1 MRRKDREVTD
11 FKKLVEIIDH
21 CEVIRLGLFDDAD
34 KDFPYIV
41 PVNFSYEADEA
52 TGQICFYIHGAMAGH
67 KYELL
72 KKTRKC
78 SFEMDNQLKI
88 EYLYDCHDITTRY
101 ECVMGTADVEE
112 IPDTEKERIIQEK
125 VLSRWEEAKTFP
137 WNRES
142 LSRCA
147 MFKLVVKT
155 ISGKMNPLKGG
166 ADL

>member
-21 CEVIRLGLFDDAD
+21 CEVIRLGFFDEAD
-34 KDFPYIV
+34 KNFPYIV
-41 PVNFSYEADEA
+41 PVNFSYEANEA
-52 TGQICFYIHGAMAGH
+52 TEEICFYIHGAMAGR

-72 KKTRKC
+72 KKNQKC

-88 EYLYDCHDITTRY
+88 DYLYDCHDITTRY
-101 ECVMGTADVEE
+101 ECVMGTAEVEE
-112 IPDTEKERIIQEK
+112 IQNADKEKIMQEK
-125 VLSRWEEAKTFP
+125 VLSRWEEAQSFP
-137 WNRES
+137 WNRDS
-142 LSRCA
+142 INRCG
-147 MFKLVVKT
+147 MFKLVVKN